1 MLAGDGRRQPGSR
14 PQKGGVMNKQDEA
27 AQTFEP
33 HRRRLTGLAYRM
45 LGSLSE
51 AEDIVQEAYL
61 RWHAVERD
69 RVDNP
74 RAYLSRA
81 VARLCLDHLKSA
93 RVRRETY
100 VGPWLPEPIID
111 ETALA
116 PDTASELADDL
127 SVALLMTLERLSPL
141 ERAAFLLHDVFEMEF
156 DDIAKVLDRSES
168 ACRQLAARGRGHVR
182 KTRPRYRVPQ
192 DEATRLSDAF
202 HRALVTGDAAQFA
215 ELLAADAILYS
226 DGGGKRAAALNP
238 IHGRD
243 RIVRFFEGLA
253 RAGNLP
259 SPDAVHRV
267 RLHGLPGLVVIDR
280 FGAIDTIATLD
291 IRDGRVVA
299 IYVVRN
305 PDKLTHISFRSFR
318 NGGEDPQIRH

>member
-1 MLAGDGRRQPGSR
+1 MAGPDDA
-14 PQKGGVMNKQDEA
+14 VV
-27 AQTFEP
+27 TFEL

-45 LGSLSE
+45 LGTLSE

-61 RWHAVERD
+61 RWHTAERG

-100 VGPWLPEPIID
+100 VGPWLPEPIVD

-127 SVALLMTLERLSPL
+127 SLALMMALERLSPL

-156 DDIAKVLDRSES
+156 GDIAKVLERSES
-168 ACRQLAARGRGHVR
+168 ACRQLAARGRSHVHDA
-182 KTRPRYRVPQ
+182 RPRFRVPQ
-192 DEATRLSDAF
+192 DEVARIADAF
-202 HRALVTGDAAQFA
+202 QRAVVSGDATQFA
-215 ELLAADAILYS
+215 EVLAADAILYS

-238 IHGRD
+238 IYGRD
-243 RIVRFFEGLA
+243 KIVRFFEGVTRGGGLM
-253 RAGNLP
+253 P
-259 SPDAVHRV
+259 TAVQQVRV
-267 RLHGLPGLVVIDR
+267 NGLPGFVTVDR
-280 FGAIDTIATLD
+280 DGNIDTVVTID
-291 IRDGRVVA
+291 IRDGQIAA
-299 IYVVRN
+299 IYAVRN
-305 PDKLTHISFRSFR
+305 PDKLAHVSLSSFRSAAR
-318 NGGEDPQIRH
+318 AH